1 MLDLVNV
8 KAHLRVRHSHE
19 DAYIEGLVAAA
30 AQAFND
36 QTNRVLVAT
45 GVALPDPVLNSLH
58 PTKAIEQG
66 MLLLVGHW
74 FVNREDVV
82 IGTIAT
88 ALPRATDF
96 LWRPYRWMNV
106 G

>member
-19 DAYIEGLVAAA
+19 DGYIEGLVAAA

-36 QTNRVLVAT
+36 QTNRLLVDPDT
-45 GVALPDPVLNSLH
+45 PLPEPVGNALR

-74 FVNREDVV
+74 YVNREDVV

-88 ALPRATDF
+88 ALPQATRF
-96 LWRPYRWMNV
+96 LWQPYRWINI
-106 G
+106 